1 MSGYDVLMIL
11 WGIVFV
17 ALWVLFIYAMNRLLQ
32 RENRDQDM
40 LASATGPDLEAGP
53 NHPIAPAA

>member
-1 MSGYDVLMIL
+1 MSGYDVLVIL

-17 ALWVLFIYAMNRLLQ
+17 ALWVLFIYSMNRLLQ
-32 RENRDQDM
+32 QENRHQDL
-40 LASATGPDLEAGP
+40 LASATGSDHEAGP

>member
-1 MSGYDVLMIL
+1 MSGYDVLVIL

-32 RENRDQDM
+32 QENRHQD
-40 LASATGPDLEAGP
+40 LLATGADNEAGP

>member
-1 MSGYDVLMIL
+1 VSGYDVLMIL

-17 ALWVLFIYAMNRLLQ
+17 ALWVAFLYAMNRLLQ
-32 RENRDQDM
+32 RENRDQDL
-40 LASATGPDLEAGP
+40 LASATGSNHEAGP